1 MQTEKEAKNVTDYN
15 VSGQVVVTSANK
27 WPQPCERQKTLLQL
41 PSGKGC
47 MEEVTFEITMPLYLR
62 VPSSIL

>member
-1 MQTEKEAKNVTDYN
+1 MQTEREAKNVTDYN

-41 PSGKGC
+41 PSGKA
-47 MEEVTFEITMPLYLR
+47 VWRRLPLR
-62 VPSSIL
+62 

>member
-1 MQTEKEAKNVTDYN
+1 MQTEREAKNVTDYN

-41 PSGKGC
+41 PSGKAAWRRL
-47 MEEVTFEITMPLYLR
+47 PLR
-62 VPSSIL
+62 

>member
-1 MQTEKEAKNVTDYN
+1 MQTEREAKNVTDYN

-41 PSGKGC
+41 PSGKAAWRRC
-47 MEEVTFEITMPLYLR
+47 YQIRQPIWREAIKLV
-62 VPSSIL
+62 